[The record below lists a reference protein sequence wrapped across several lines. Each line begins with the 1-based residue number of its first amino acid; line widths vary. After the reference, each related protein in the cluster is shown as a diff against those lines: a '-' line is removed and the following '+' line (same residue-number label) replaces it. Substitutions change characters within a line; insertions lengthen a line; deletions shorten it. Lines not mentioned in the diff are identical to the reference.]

1 MKIKKYLIVF
11 ILCLLIVPI
20 VSNAKITQ
28 VKKILS
34 GNTFVT
40 EANEKIQLRGV
51 KIAKQNKCYAKQSKK
66 QLSRLIRNKKI
77 SIKILNKKNKRFKL
91 AYVYLGKK
99 SINKKMQE
107 KTKALMNK
115 CQDTEKENNDSD
127 AVNNSK
133 IEIPKDFDGD
143 GVNSNEDCDDY
154 DKTLSKY
161 QYYYLDNDYDG
172 YGDAV
177 KNKELCANSAPFGY
191 ANNNTDCNDNDGA
204 VHENQI
210 YYADNDDDGY
220 GSSSEDISICSSES
234 PTDYVTNNSDL
245 DDSDYFNGN
254 NPTCGSDIYNCSNFS
269 IQSAAQ
275 AVYDYCAAQGYGDI
289 HRLDADNNGMAC
301 ESLL

>member
-99 SINKKMQE
+99 SINKKMQ
-107 KTKALMNK
+107 
-115 CQDTEKENNDSD
+115 
-127 AVNNSK
+127 
-133 IEIPKDFDGD
+133 
-143 GVNSNEDCDDY
+143 
-154 DKTLSKY
+154 
-161 QYYYLDNDYDG
+161 
-172 YGDAV
+172 
-177 KNKELCANSAPFGY
+177 
-191 ANNNTDCNDNDGA
+191 
-204 VHENQI
+204 
-210 YYADNDDDGY
+210 
-220 GSSSEDISICSSES
+220 
-234 PTDYVTNNSDL
+234 
-245 DDSDYFNGN
+245 
-254 NPTCGSDIYNCSNFS
+254 
-269 IQSAAQ
+269 
-275 AVYDYCAAQGYGDI
+275 
-289 HRLDADNNGMAC
+289 
-301 ESLL
+301 